1 MPVRAILGKDETA
14 MNDVAAER
22 QAYPHLVVRAAWLDQ
37 VREDIIEPD
46 LPIIDAHH
54 HLWHNRASGR
64 YQLEELA
71 ADVNSGHNIVATVY
85 MQCGWMHRQDG
96 PVDFR
101 PVGETEVVNAVAVL
115 AATGAYGKT
124 RACAGMVGFANL
136 CSTDLDAVLDA
147 HIAAGGVHFRGVRHT
162 AAFHELIVP
171 NTSVV
176 PPPGILRDP
185 AFVRGVKR
193 LGQRGLTYDCW
204 LYHTQLK
211 DLLAVARAAPET
223 AMVINHLGG
232 PLGCGPYRTQR
243 DAVFAAWCAD
253 MKNLAACPNVHVKL
267 GGLAMSVNGFDYDK
281 NALPP
286 TSAQMAADWQRWFAT
301 AIELFGAD
309 RCMFESN
316 FPVDKG
322 MCSYPVLWNAF
333 KRIAAGA
340 SATEKA
346 ALFYGTA
353 ARVYS
358 LSL

>member
-1 MPVRAILGKDETA
+1 
-14 MNDVAAER
+14 MNDAATDR
-22 QAYPHLVVRAAWLDQ
+22 QAYPHLPVRAAWLD
-37 VREDIIEPD
+37 RISEDIIEPD

-54 HLWHNRASGR
+54 HLWHGRASGD
-64 YQLEELA
+64 YLLEDLA
-71 ADVNSGHNIVATVY
+71 ADAASGHNIVATVY

-96 PVDFR
+96 PVAFR
-101 PVGETEVVNAVAVL
+101 PVGETAVVNAVAVL

-124 RACAGMVGFANL
+124 RACAGMVGFADL
-136 CSTDLDAVLDA
+136 CNPDLDAVLNA

-162 AAFHELIVP
+162 AAWHHLIVP

-176 PPPGILRDP
+176 PPAGLLRDP
-185 AFVRGVKR
+185 DFVRGVQR

-211 DLLAVARAAPET
+211 DLLAVARAAPGT
-223 AMVINHLGG
+223 AMVINHVGG
-232 PLGCGPYRTQR
+232 PLGCGPYRAR
-243 DAVFAAWCAD
+243 HDAVFADWRAD
-253 MKNLAACPNVHVKL
+253 MRNLAACPNVHVKI
-267 GGLAMSVNGFDYDK
+267 GGLAMSVNGFDYDRS
-281 NALPP
+281 ALPP
-286 TSAQMAADWQRWFAT
+286 TSAQMAADWQRWIGGC
-301 AIELFGAD
+301 IEMFGAE

-340 SATEKA
+340 SAAEKA
-346 ALFYGTA
+346 ALFHGTA
-353 ARVYS
+353 ARVYR

>member
-1 MPVRAILGKDETA
+1 
-14 MNDVAAER
+14 
-22 QAYPHLVVRAAWLDQ
+22 
-37 VREDIIEPD
+37 
-46 LPIIDAHH
+46 
-54 HLWHNRASGR
+54 
-64 YQLEELA
+64 
-71 ADVNSGHNIVATVY
+71 
-85 MQCGWMHRQDG
+85 MHRQDG
-96 PVDFR
+96 PVDLR

-115 AATGAYGKT
+115 AASGAYGKT
-124 RACAGMVGFANL
+124 KACAGIVGFANL
-136 CSTDLDAVLDA
+136 CSADLDAVLDA
-147 HIAAGGVHFRGVRHT
+147 HVAAGGVHFRGVSHT

-176 PPPGILRDP
+176 PPPGLLREPD
-185 AFVRGVKR
+185 FLRGVKR

-223 AMVINHLGG
+223 AMVINHVGG

-243 DAVFAAWCAD
+243 DAVFAAWRAD
-253 MKNLAACPNVHVKL
+253 MKDLAACPTVHVKL
-267 GGLAMSVNGFDYDK
+267 GGLAMSVSGFDYEK

-286 TSAQMAADWQRWFAT
+286 TSTQMAADWQRWIGGC
-301 AIELFGAD
+301 IELFGAE

-333 KRIAAGA
+333 KRLAAGA

-346 ALFYGTA
+346 ALFYRTA
-353 ARVYS
+353 ARVYG
-358 LSL
+358 LKL

>member
-1 MPVRAILGKDETA
+1 
-14 MNDVAAER
+14 MNVVAAER
-22 QAYPHLVVRAAWLDQ
+22 QAYPHLAVRAAWLDQ

-46 LPIIDAHH
+46 LPVIDAHH

-85 MQCGWMHRQDG
+85 MECGWMHRQDG

-101 PVGETEVVNAVAVL
+101 PVGETEVANAVAVL
-115 AATGAYGKT
+115 AASGAYGKT
-124 RACAGMVGFANL
+124 KACAGMVGFANL
-136 CSTDLDAVLDA
+136 CSADLDAVLDA
-147 HIAAGGVHFRGVRHT
+147 HIAAGGVHFRGVRQT
-162 AAFHELIVP
+162 AALHEMIVP
-171 NTSVV
+171 INSA
-176 PPPGILRDP
+176 PPLPRLLRDP
-185 AFVRGVKR
+185 NFVRGVKR

-211 DLLAVARAAPET
+211 DLLVVARAAPET
-223 AMVINHLGG
+223 VVVINHLGG

-243 DAVFAAWCAD
+243 DAVFAEWRAD
-253 MKNLAACPNVHVKL
+253 MENLAACPNVHVKL
-267 GGLAMSVNGFDYDK
+267 GGLAMPVIGFDYDK
-281 NALPP
+281 NTLPP
-286 TSAQMAADWQRWFAT
+286 TSAEMAADWQRWFST

-333 KRIAAGA
+333 KRIVAGA

-358 LSL
+358 LSF